1 MTLPAVGF
9 VGLGAMGG
17 PMATR
22 LAEVAQLVVYD
33 IRPEACAG
41 FANVAASPAEVAE
54 RADIVFAC
62 LTDPAHYR
70 AAALGPA
77 GLVHGE
83 RMRHYVHLGT
93 SGRDLVAELAEGLAV
108 TAQTLDAPI
117 TGGPAR
123 AALGTLTVMAAGP
136 PDTFAAATPLIR
148 AFATTLV
155 NLGPNVGAAQTM
167 KVINN
172 AISLTN
178 LAIASE
184 AMLLGAKSGIPA
196 DAMLEVLN
204 NGSGQNSATLTKIP
218 NNVLPGSFDFGG
230 TLHIVIKDLELFVA
244 NAAAEATP
252 NRLAAATLEAYR
264 EALAQ
269 GAPTDDVTTVIRP
282 MERAAGTELRRSK
295 PA

>member
-9 VGLGAMGG
+9 IGLGAMGG

-22 LAEVAQLVVYD
+22 LAAVANLMVHD

-41 FANVAASPAEVAE
+41 FANRAASPAEVAE
-54 RADIVFAC
+54 HADIVFAC
-62 LTDPAHYR
+62 LTDPAQYR
-70 AAALGPA
+70 AAVLGPT
-77 GLVHGE
+77 GLVRGG

-93 SGRDLVAELAEGLAV
+93 SGRDLVGELAEGLIP

-123 AALGTLTVMAAGP
+123 AGLGTLTVMAAGP
-136 PDTFAAATPLIR
+136 ADSFAAAAPLIR
-148 AFATTLV
+148 ALATTLV

-167 KVINN
+167 KLINN

-196 DAMLEVLN
+196 EAMLEVLN

-218 NNVLPGSFDFGG
+218 NNILPGRFDFGG
-230 TLHIVIKDLELFVA
+230 TLHIVIKDLELFIA

-252 NRLAAATLEAYR
+252 NRLAAATLQAYR
-264 EALAQ
+264 EALAH
-269 GAPTDDVTTVIRP
+269 GAPADDVTTVIRP

-295 PA
+295 PS